1 MINDIAYIN
10 GREAALAEFIKEAA
24 TPRLTMRAQQMGGV
38 LPTPKAAPAVP
49 PKPPVAAQPPPLP
62 SQRAAQPANPQ
73 PPPLP
78 NQRVAPQTTP
88 GVAPQT
94 TKREP
99 LLPEIPDPRK
109 KKLSPMRKAKRFA
122 KDVGSALQALGIDP
136 QQLIQGQNAQAQA
149 QGAAQSG
156 IMARMGN
163 GLIDAMP
170 GMAAQFALMKMMEPR
185 QDNGY

>member
-1 MINDIAYIN
+1 
-10 GREAALAEFIKEAA
+10 
-24 TPRLTMRAQQMGGV
+24 
-38 LPTPKAAPAVP
+38 
-49 PKPPVAAQPPPLP
+49 
-62 SQRAAQPANPQ
+62 
-73 PPPLP
+73 
-78 NQRVAPQTTP
+78 
-88 GVAPQT
+88 
-94 TKREP
+94 
-99 LLPEIPDPRK
+99 
-109 KKLSPMRKAKRFA
+109 MRKAKRFA